1 MIFLLL
7 KNIRI
12 LKKFHKNNS
21 NVNIFIGVCVKIT
34 TFIKNIFIIS
44 SLIFVAKDFIWTTG
58 DFLNIFFFLPFFIVV
73 SLPNIYKVKLKK
85 KKMYP
90 YDWLCGPGTH
100 IINFM

>member
-1 MIFLLL
+1 M

-12 LKKFHKNNS
+12 LKKLQKDNS

-58 DFLNIFFFLPFFIVV
+58 DFLKKNFFCRFLLLYICQKF
-73 SLPNIYKVKLKK
+73 KK
-85 KKMYP
+85 KKKKKKNKKKKNKKKK
-90 YDWLCGPGTH
+90 
-100 IINFM
+100 IKK